1 MTLYQGA
8 YMKAIPFESAMV
20 PAFFLEFL
28 GAAQTGFCSTIQRLC
43 DDSHLDLGS
52 DREKPFCSG
61 QEP

>member
-1 MTLYQGA
+1 
-8 YMKAIPFESAMV
+8 MKAIPFESAMV
-20 PAFFLEFL
+20 PAFFIEFL